1 MSYNTGGVT
10 TTTYAFFTQRKGS
23 LSPSILTTQFQSV
36 IQLLDIPINM
46 LRFFRLAALVLL
58 MTSWE
63 VAGDTYDPK
72 TKTTY
77 FGCHKNVDAVCS
89 EPDRL
94 TQTLTWAVRLHR
106 GKRDYACR
114 YGTHPHCC
122 DQGVYQSIDYD
133 PAIVLSGPVPSCT
146 GGGQ

>member
-1 MSYNTGGVT
+1 
-10 TTTYAFFTQRKGS
+10 
-23 LSPSILTTQFQSV
+23 
-36 IQLLDIPINM
+36 M

-94 TQTLTWAVRLHR
+94 TQTLTWAKRLHP
-106 GKRDYACR
+106 GKRDYACHDKK
-114 YGTHPHCC
+114 HPHCC
-122 DQGVYQSIDYD
+122 DQGKWQDLD
-133 PAIVLSGPVPSCT
+133 FRAPLIVLAGPVQYCT
-146 GGGQ
+146 GQGQ

>member
-1 MSYNTGGVT
+1 
-10 TTTYAFFTQRKGS
+10 
-23 LSPSILTTQFQSV
+23 
-36 IQLLDIPINM
+36 M

-89 EPDRL
+89 EPGRL
-94 TQTLTWAVRLHR
+94 TQALTWATRLHP
-106 GKRDYACR
+106 GKRDYACHDNK
-114 YGTHPHCC
+114 HPHCC
-122 DQGVYQSIDYD
+122 DKGRYQSIDHGA
-133 PAIVLSGPVPSCT
+133 AIVLTGPIPYCT
-146 GGGQ
+146 GDGQ